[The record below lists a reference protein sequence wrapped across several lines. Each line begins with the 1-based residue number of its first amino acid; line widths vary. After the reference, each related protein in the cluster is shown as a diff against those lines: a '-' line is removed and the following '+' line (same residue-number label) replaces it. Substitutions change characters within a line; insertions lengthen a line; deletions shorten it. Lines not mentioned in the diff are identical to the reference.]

1 MFGHCFARPL
11 PFCRTEFRRER
22 KLCTEPAAPLF
33 LFFSCSYQETASG
46 ASERARG
53 QMYGREHN
61 WGLVGRRR
69 MKARTTTLVVAT
81 AVSVAR
87 VSWIRL
93 LGRTRKP
100 GARRCR
106 ARLGCTLNII
116 CMIGILIIHQI

>member
-1 MFGHCFARPL
+1 MFAYCFVPFR

-22 KLCTEPAAPLF
+22 KLALNQLLHCFYP
-33 LFFSCSYQETASG
+33 SCSNQETASG
-46 ASERARG
+46 ACERARG

-61 WGLVGRRR
+61 WGLVGRRC
-69 MKARTTTLVVAT
+69 MKARPTTLVVAA